1 MQVERTPPE
10 YASWD
15 VTVPTLP
22 ARSRLY
28 RLEPYGIGTP
38 WVESLT
44 GYITRLAEA
53 HCVSTGILYA
63 KEIAPVV
70 GKGNIFTFRLTGTA
84 GYPTHAINGLGVT
97 ALCPG
102 FVSTNLFTSAPLGD
116 KQQEAN
122 VPPKF
127 CQISPERVAR
137 AAVRAIR
144 RDRRIVVLE
153 PAARLTCALN
163 RITPWFLDF
172 FFHLGQRKRVA
183 RKMAK
188 LEPDQDSRRAA

>member
-1 MQVERTPPE
+1 M
-10 YASWD
+10 
-15 VTVPTLP
+15 PTLP

-97 ALCPG
+97 AADFDGSGQQALVTG
-102 FVSTNLFTSAPLGD
+102 AFFFT
-116 KQQEAN
+116 
-122 VPPKF
+122 PPF
-127 CQISPERVAR
+127 NRMS
-137 AAVRAIR
+137 
-144 RDRRIVVLE
+144 
-153 PAARLTCALN
+153 
-163 RITPWFLDF
+163 RITLW
-172 FFHLGQRKRVA
+172 
-183 RKMAK
+183 
-188 LEPDQDSRRAA
+188 RRTNKP